1 MDTIVYKANQPI
13 LSYSSDERHMNASK
27 KKKYIYIYIILMD
40 IMLDVICFLV
50 LELCMQENSEFNIFF
65 VFLFAKQRHE
75 LESNT
80 RKDSTP

>member
-1 MDTIVYKANQPI
+1 
-13 LSYSSDERHMNASK
+13 
-27 KKKYIYIYIILMD
+27 
-40 IMLDVICFLV
+40 MLDVICFLV

-80 RKDSTP
+80 RKDSTPWIMISHFIAVAVTSDLQVGTQELEF

>member
-13 LSYSSDERHMNASK
+13 LSYSSDERHMNASN
-27 KKKYIYIYIILMD
+27 YTYIYIILMD

-65 VFLFAKQRHE
+65 VFSFAKQRHE

>member
-27 KKKYIYIYIILMD
+27 NIYIYIILMD

>member
-27 KKKYIYIYIILMD
+27 NIYIILMD

>member
-13 LSYSSDERHMNASK
+13 LSYLSDERHMNASK
-27 KKKYIYIYIILMD
+27 NIYIYIILMD

-50 LELCMQENSEFNIFF
+50 LEPCMQENSELNIFF

>member
-13 LSYSSDERHMNASK
+13 PSYSSDERHMNTSPK
-27 KKKYIYIYIILMD
+27 NIYIYILMGK
-40 IMLDVICFLV
+40 MLDVICFLV

>member
-1 MDTIVYKANQPI
+1 
-13 LSYSSDERHMNASK
+13 
-27 KKKYIYIYIILMD
+27 
-40 IMLDVICFLV
+40 MLDVICFLV
-50 LELCMQENSEFNIFF
+50 LELCMQEHSEFNIFF

>member
-13 LSYSSDERHMNASK
+13 LSYSSDERHMNASN
-27 KKKYIYIYIILMD
+27 YTYIYIILMD

-75 LESNT
+75 LESNA

>member
-1 MDTIVYKANQPI
+1 
-13 LSYSSDERHMNASK
+13 
-27 KKKYIYIYIILMD
+27 MD

>member
-13 LSYSSDERHMNASK
+13 LSYSSDERYMNAS
-27 KKKYIYIYIILMD
+27 KKYIYIYIILMG

-65 VFLFAKQRHE
+65 VFSFAKQRHE

>member
-27 KKKYIYIYIILMD
+27 NIYIYIYIILMD

-50 LELCMQENSEFNIFF
+50 LELCMQENSDFNIFF
-65 VFLFAKQRHE
+65 VFSFAKQRHE

>member
-27 KKKYIYIYIILMD
+27 KIYIYIYIILIG